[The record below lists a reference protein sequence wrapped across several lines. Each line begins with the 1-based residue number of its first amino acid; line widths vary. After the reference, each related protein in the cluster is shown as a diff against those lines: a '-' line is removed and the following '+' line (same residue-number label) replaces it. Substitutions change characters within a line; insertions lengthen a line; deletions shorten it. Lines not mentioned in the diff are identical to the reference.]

1 MRFSWFYKPSPLLAS
16 LLPYVSKYIRSG
28 HGTRMIVARHHI
40 DESKEKGEMET
51 PLYCL
56 PDGQCDGG
64 LYRADHLIRDPLA
77 ATQ

>member
-1 MRFSWFYKPSPLLAS
+1 
-16 LLPYVSKYIRSG
+16 
-28 HGTRMIVARHHI
+28 MIVARHHI